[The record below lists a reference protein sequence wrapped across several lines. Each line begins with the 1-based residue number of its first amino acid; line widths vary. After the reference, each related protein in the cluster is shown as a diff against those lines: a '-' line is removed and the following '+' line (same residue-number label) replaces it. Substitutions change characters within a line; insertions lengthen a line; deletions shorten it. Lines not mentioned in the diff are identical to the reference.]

1 MRRDAAMS
9 RMEDL
14 DVKISEEALTC
25 NDSFNCGRCK
35 AVASGE
41 GSRRRLEAVTRHC
54 HATISGGCD
63 DWSFHGLPPARD
75 GLRLILET
83 ALDAVVIMNADGV
96 VADWN
101 DRAASTLSTR

>member
-1 MRRDAAMS
+1 
-9 RMEDL
+9 MEDL

-25 NDSFNCGRCK
+25 NASIKCGCSK
-35 AVASGE
+35 AVTADPQ